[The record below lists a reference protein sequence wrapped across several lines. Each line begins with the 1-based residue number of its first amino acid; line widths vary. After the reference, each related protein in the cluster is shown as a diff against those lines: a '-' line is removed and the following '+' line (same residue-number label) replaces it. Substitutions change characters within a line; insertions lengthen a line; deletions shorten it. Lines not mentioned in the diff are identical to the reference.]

1 MLVLHYARMENHM
14 NKPRVPVTL
23 TEEQHKTLL
32 TAAEAVGLTISAY
45 IRMAALERAAGGGDD
60 G

>member
-1 MLVLHYARMENHM
+1 MENHM

-45 IRMAALERAAGGGDD
+45 IRMAALERASWGDE
-60 G
+60 

>member
-1 MLVLHYARMENHM
+1 MLVVHYARMENHM

-45 IRMAALERAAGGGDD
+45 IRMAALERASWGDE
-60 G
+60 

>member
-1 MLVLHYARMENHM
+1 MVHHARMENHM

-45 IRMAALERAAGGGDD
+45 IRMAALERAAGGE
-60 G
+60 